1 MTANEVLL
9 DRTIGHQ
16 VDLQHYANGVVQR
29 LIATLNRTDADLF
42 AQLTQALER
51 LPAESFTVERLES
64 MLSSVRMLNAHAYQ
78 IIDRELTTELR
89 ALTAYEAGFQ
99 ASLFE
104 AAIPAQ
110 ILANVGLAQVVP
122 ELVYAAALARPFQ
135 GRLLREWAQSIEA
148 DRMARIRDAVRMG
161 YVEQQTTSQIV
172 QRVRGTRA
180 KGYSDGIIEID
191 RRNAEAVVRTA
202 LSHTAAF
209 TRDRFFGSN
218 SDLIKAVQWVST
230 LDTRTSALCRVRDGL
245 KYTTDAH
252 KPIGHSVP

>member
-99 ASLFE
+99 AS
-104 AAIPAQ
+104 Q
-110 ILANVGLAQVVP
+110 I
-122 ELVYAAALARPFQ
+122 
-135 GRLLREWAQSIEA
+135 GR
-148 DRMARIRDAVRMG
+148 
-161 YVEQQTTSQIV
+161 
-172 QRVRGTRA
+172 
-180 KGYSDGIIEID
+180 
-191 RRNAEAVVRTA
+191 
-202 LSHTAAF
+202 
-209 TRDRFFGSN
+209 
-218 SDLIKAVQWVST
+218 
-230 LDTRTSALCRVRDGL
+230 
-245 KYTTDAH
+245 AH
-252 KPIGHSVP
+252 V